1 MKRVLIAC
9 TLFGLG
15 ASTIASAIP
24 ADMHQPKAEN
34 LQKILQLDD
43 AQTAKVKKIL
53 EDSRQQRKA
62 VHEKYK
68 PQFEAYRNDMKKLND
83 QTQSQLKGTL
93 TPKQLQ
99 AFDAMHDMRR
109 ERMKRIGAHVD
120 DDNDDDRDEHHRH
133 AAPAP
138 TR

>member
-15 ASTIASAIP
+15 ASTIAGAFP

-34 LQKILQLDD
+34 LQKVLQLDD

-53 EDSRQQRKA
+53 DDGQQQRKTI
-62 VHEKYK
+62 HEKYK
-68 PQFEAYRNDMKKLND
+68 PQFEAYRNDIKKLRE
-83 QTQSQLKGTL
+83 QTHSQLKATL

-99 AFDAMHDMRR
+99 AFDALHDMRH
-109 ERMKRIGAHVD
+109 ERMKRIGAHID
-120 DDNDDDRDEHHRH
+120 DDDDRDEHHRH

-138 TR
+138 TK

>member
-1 MKRVLIAC
+1 MKRALIAL
-9 TLFGLG
+9 TLI
-15 ASTIASAIP
+15 STSIIASAYP

-53 EDSRQQRKA
+53 DDGQQQRKTI
-62 VHEKYK
+62 HQKYK
-68 PQFEAYRNDMKKLND
+68 PQFEAYRNDMEKIHE
-83 QTQSQLKGTL
+83 QTHSQLKATL

-109 ERMKRIGAHVD
+109 ERIKRIGAHID
-120 DDNDDDRDEHHRH
+120 DDNDDDCDEHHRH
-133 AAPAP
+133 AAPAL
-138 TR
+138 TK